1 MLSEWQMTGTDSRNV
16 FKSLQKYI
24 IRIARSK
31 DCLKNLFQIVI
42 KLACGWNR
50 MRKVCK
56 CLQKYI
62 IRIAKKQGQFQ
73 KTCFEMLSKWHVT
86 EIESRKSLKV
96 CISVSF
102 DLLRSKDSFKNNVS
116 KCYQPGLWLESNEEK
131 SLNVCRSVSFELLRS
146 KDSFKNYILKRYQNG
161 RSLELNQKKCLKVC
175 RSISFELLR
184 SQDSF
189 KNDVSK
195 CYKNDM

>member
-1 MLSEWQMTGTDSRNV
+1 MLLEWQMTGTDSRNV
-16 FKSLQKYI
+16 FKSLHDI

-31 DCLKNLFQIVI
+31 DSFKNLFQIVN

-56 CLQKYI
+56 CMQKYI

-73 KTCFEMLSKWHVT
+73 KTCFKMLSKWHVT

-102 DLLRSKDSFKNNVS
+102 DLLRSKDGFKNNVS
-116 KCYQPGLWLESNEEK
+116 KCYQTGLWLESNQEK
-131 SLNVCRSVSFELLRS
+131 SLNVCRSVLFELLRS
-146 KDSFKNYILKRYQNG
+146 KDSFKKH
-161 RSLELNQKKCLKVC
+161 
-175 RSISFELLR
+175 
-184 SQDSF
+184 
-189 KNDVSK
+189 VSK
-195 CYKNDM
+195 CYQNGM